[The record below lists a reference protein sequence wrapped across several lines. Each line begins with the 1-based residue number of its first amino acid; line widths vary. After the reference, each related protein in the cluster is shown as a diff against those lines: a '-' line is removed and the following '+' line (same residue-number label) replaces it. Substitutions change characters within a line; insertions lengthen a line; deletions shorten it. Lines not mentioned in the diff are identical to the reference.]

1 MLSRSKLLLSQKL
14 ALAQVLTNTTIR
26 GVATTATQG
35 KIGGDISSVF
45 PSLSGIAPPP
55 LPDRYAELKRRFTV
69 GRERVLAESWERLLL
84 DLEKE
89 TAVVKRFGSDII
101 PQVEFKNLS
110 SLDTAKIA
118 EIKKRGV
125 VVVKNVLPDNEA
137 LAMKE
142 SLKGYIKRNSWAK
155 AFPADS
161 PAVYEL
167 YWSPAQRA
175 ARAHPSLI
183 ASQRFVNSLWHSSLP
198 ASMVDTSVSL
208 PYADRFRIRQPGD
221 AGFALGAHIDGGSV
235 ERWEDGEYSR
245 CYQKIWTGEWEEY
258 DAYDADHRVHAK
270 MDMYDG
276 AGSCGVWRSW
286 QGWLSLSTTSP
297 HEGTLLVNPLLKH
310 ATAYTIL
317 RPFFNLSTPTTTLS
331 TTPHFPNSF
340 QGASQEYNNTTH
352 PHLRLDETMTHVPR
366 IAPGDY
372 VFWHCDTIHAVDRV
386 HRGASDSSVL
396 YIPAVPWTVQN
407 EAYVER
413 QRDAEMR
420 GVSPEDFPVGVGV
433 EV

>member
-1 MLSRSKLLLSQKL
+1 MLSRAKLLAPNL
-14 ALAQVLTNTTIR
+14 ALATR
-26 GVATTATQG
+26 RRVATTTAP
-35 KIGGDISSVF
+35 KSKVGGDISSVF

-55 LPDRYAELKRRFTV
+55 LPDRYADLKRRFTS
-69 GRERVLAESWERLLL
+69 GRERILAESWERLLL

-89 TAVVKRFGSDII
+89 TAAVKKFGSDII
-101 PQVEFKNLS
+101 PKVDFKELASLS
-110 SLDTAKIA
+110 KEKIE

-125 VVVKNVLPDNEA
+125 VVIKNVLQDQQA
-137 LAMKE
+137 LAMKD
-142 SLKGYIKRNSWAK
+142 SLKEHIKRNPWAA
-155 AFPADS
+155 AFPANS

-175 ARAHPSLI
+175 ARSHPSLV

-198 ASMVDTSVSL
+198 SSLVDTSVCL

-235 ERWEDGEYSR
+235 ERWEDPEYCR
-245 CYQKIWTGEWEEY
+245 CYEKIWTGQWEEY
-258 DAYDADHRVHAK
+258 DAYKADHRVHAK

-297 HEGTLLVNPLLKH
+297 GEGTLLVNPLLKH
-310 ATAYTIL
+310 TTAYTIL
-317 RPFFNLSTPTTTLS
+317 RPFFTLSNPPTLS
-331 TTPHFPNSF
+331 TNPHFPNSV
-340 QGASQEYNNTTH
+340 QGACQEYSNSTH
-352 PHLRLDETMTHVPR
+352 PHLRLDDAMTHVPR
-366 IAPGDY
+366 ISPGDY

-386 HRGASDSSVL
+386 HQGASDSSVL
-396 YIPAVPWTVQN
+396 YIPAVPWTVENQ
-407 EAYVER
+407 AYVER
-413 QRDAEMR
+413 QREAERR
-420 GVSPEDFPVGVGV
+420 GVSPEDFPVGLGV

>member
-1 MLSRSKLLLSQKL
+1 MLSRIKLLTPKL
-14 ALAQVLTNTTIR
+14 AFLAR
-26 GVATTATQG
+26 GVATTTTRG
-35 KIGGDISSVF
+35 RVGGDISSVF

-55 LPDRYAELKRRFTV
+55 LPDRYAELKGRFTV
-69 GRERVLAESWERLLL
+69 GRENILAESWERLLL

-89 TAVVKRFGSDII
+89 TAVVKMFGSDII
-101 PQVEFKNLS
+101 PQVEFKDLASLS
-110 SLDTAKIA
+110 EEKTA

-125 VVVKNVLPDNEA
+125 VVLRNVLPDKEA

-142 SLKGYIKRNSWAK
+142 SLRAHIGRNTWAQ

-175 ARAHPSLI
+175 ARAHPSLV
-183 ASQRFVNSLWHSSLP
+183 ASQCFVNSLWHSSLP
-198 ASMVDTSVSL
+198 SSVVDTSVSL

-235 ERWEDGEYSR
+235 ERWEDPEYSR
-245 CYQKIWTGEWEEY
+245 CYEKIWTGRWEEY
-258 DAYDADHRVHAK
+258 DPYNADHR
-270 MDMYDG
+270 
-276 AGSCGVWRSW
+276 
-286 QGWLSLSTTSP
+286 LSLSTTSP
-297 HEGTLLVNPLLKH
+297 GEGTLLVNPLLKH

-317 RPFFNLSTPTTTLS
+317 RPFFTLSDPPTVS
-331 TTPHFPNSF
+331 TTPHFPNSV
-340 QGASQEYNNTTH
+340 QGACQEYNNTTH
-352 PHLRLDETMTHVPR
+352 PHLQLDDAMTHVPR
-366 IAPGDY
+366 ISPGDY

-386 HRGASDSSVL
+386 HRGASDSSVM
-396 YIPAVPWTVQN
+396 YIPAVPWTVENQS
-407 EAYVER
+407 YVER
-413 QRDAEMR
+413 QRGAERR

>member
-1 MLSRSKLLLSQKL
+1 MLSRIKPL
-14 ALAQVLTNTTIR
+14 APKMALTTR
-26 GVATTATQG
+26 GVAAAAIRG
-35 KIGGDISSVF
+35 RVGGDISSVF

-55 LPDRYAELKRRFTV
+55 LPDRYAKIKRQFIV
-69 GRERVLAESWERLLL
+69 GRERILAESWERLLL
-84 DLEKE
+84 ELEKE

-101 PQVEFKNLS
+101 PQVEFGDFS
-110 SLDTAKIA
+110 SLPKERIE

-125 VVVKNVLPDNEA
+125 VVLKNVIPDKEA

-142 SLKGYIKRNSWAK
+142 SLKEHIKRNSWAK

-175 ARAHPSLI
+175 ARAHPSLV
-183 ASQRFVNSLWHSSLP
+183 ASQCFVNSLWHSSLP
-198 ASMVDTSVSL
+198 SSVVDTSVSL
-208 PYADRFRIRQPGD
+208 PYADRFRIRRPGD

-235 ERWEDGEYSR
+235 ERWEDPEYSR
-245 CYQKIWTGEWEEY
+245 SYEKIWTGKWEEY
-258 DAYDADHRVHAK
+258 DPYNADHRVSAK

-297 HEGTLLVNPLLKH
+297 GEGTLLANPLLKH

-317 RPFFNLSTPTTTLS
+317 RPFFTLSNPVTLS
-331 TTPHFPNSF
+331 TTPHFPNSV
-340 QGASQEYNNTTH
+340 QGACQEYNNTTH
-352 PHLRLDETMTHVPR
+352 PHLRLDDAMTHVPR
-366 IAPGDY
+366 ISPGDY

-386 HRGASDSSVL
+386 HRGASDSSVM
-396 YIPAVPWTVQN
+396 YIPAVPWTVENQ
-407 EAYVER
+407 AYVER
-413 QRDAEMR
+413 QKGAERR

-433 EV
+433 EI